1 MSNNAYTDDERVQI
15 AKKEYAKLQQSKE
28 VRINNG
34 KTTIGYVSQFN
45 DKKTGEQSYIITHHY
60 VPKTASFRERS
71 KVKEVT
77 ILYRGSTGIDKTFSD
92 PKDVFRDWGINDI
105 PTATRINTGKSS
117 AVSAQLKSS
126 SDTLNNVL
134 KDYPNAKIHIYGH
147 SLGSM
152 DGQYALANLKKS
164 ELSRING
171 AYFYQGPNIY
181 ATLSAEQK
189 EMVQALNER
198 YIVFNYID
206 KRDSISIGYGA
217 GEPTIGTLLTI
228 DGKPTGS
235 MSDQHMWGGY
245 EFDKDDNLKLDSS
258 GSAKL
263 AKQLTG
269 DRLKNLEF
277 LKNKFRKRGGSLSSA
292 EKIYL
297 DASEAL
303 ILTEGMK
310 LTIQSEIQA
319 LTEIFQKGKE
329 NADKLWQDT
338 LKNAAIIGKHLSTNE
353 ILSAL
358 EKGNV
363 TEADIRTKP
372 KEDYEKALAN
382 LKKIE
387 KNYDALIKQ
396 TSAAI
401 KSQIVNDKEL
411 AAEIGGA

>member
-1 MSNNAYTDDERVQI
+1 MGGISF
-15 AKKEYAKLQQSKE
+15 S
-28 VRINNG
+28 
-34 KTTIGYVSQFN
+34 TI
-45 DKKTGEQSYIITHHY
+45 
-60 VPKTASFRERS
+60 
-71 KVKEVT
+71 
-77 ILYRGSTGIDKTFSD
+77 
-92 PKDVFRDWGINDI
+92 
-105 PTATRINTGKSS
+105 
-117 AVSAQLKSS
+117 
-126 SDTLNNVL
+126 
-134 KDYPNAKIHIYGH
+134 
-147 SLGSM
+147 
-152 DGQYALANLKKS
+152 
-164 ELSRING
+164 
-171 AYFYQGPNIY
+171 
-181 ATLSAEQK
+181 
-189 EMVQALNER
+189 
-198 YIVFNYID
+198 
-206 KRDSISIGYGA
+206 
-217 GEPTIGTLLTI
+217 
-228 DGKPTGS
+228 
-235 MSDQHMWGGY
+235 
-245 EFDKDDNLKLDSS
+245 
-258 GSAKL
+258 SAKL

-269 DRLKNLEF
+269 DRLKNLEL
-277 LKNKFRKRGGSLSSA
+277 LKKKFRKREGSLSLA

-363 TEADIRTKP
+363 TEANIRTKP

-382 LKKIE
+382 LKKME

-401 KSQIVNDKEL
+401 NSQIENDKEL

>member
-1 MSNNAYTDDERVQI
+1 MSYTDEEKVQI
-15 AKKEYAKLQQSKE
+15 AKAEYGNYKVADPIK
-28 VRINNG
+28 INKR
-34 KTTIGYVSQFN
+34 KTTIGYVSQSN
-45 DKKTGEQSYIITHHY
+45 DKKTGEQSYIITNNF
-60 VPKTASFRERS
+60 VPKTASSQDRA

-164 ELSRING
+164 EISRINS

-181 ATLSAEQK
+181 STLSAEQK
-189 EMVQALNER
+189 ETVQALNER
-198 YIVFNYID
+198 HIVFNYID
-206 KRDSISIGYGA
+206 MRDLIPVGYGY
-217 GEPTIGTLLTI
+217 GNPTIGTLLTV

-235 MSDQHMWGGY
+235 MSEQHMWGGY
-245 EFDKDDNLKLDSS
+245 EFDKDGNLKLDSS

-269 DRLKNLEF
+269 GRLKNLEL
-277 LKNKFRKRGGSLSSA
+277 LKKKFRKSDGSLSSA

-363 TEADIRTKP
+363 TEANIRTKP

-382 LKKIE
+382 LKKME

-401 KSQIVNDKEL
+401 KSQIENDKEL